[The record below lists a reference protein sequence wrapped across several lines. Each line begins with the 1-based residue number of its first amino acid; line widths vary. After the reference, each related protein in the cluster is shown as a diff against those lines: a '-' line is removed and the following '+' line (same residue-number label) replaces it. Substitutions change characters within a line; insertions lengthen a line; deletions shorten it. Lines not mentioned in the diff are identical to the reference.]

1 METNLLREIKQKI
14 VLLPPEDQLELADF
28 LTENAKRATSAQ
40 PFVDQSIDKL
50 RRREQE
56 WIEKNKN
63 QYAGQWVALDGD
75 DLLSFGQDGRKVY
88 AEAKS
93 KGVKV
98 PFVVHLEPL
107 DEMPFG
113 GW

>member
-1 METNLLREIKQKI
+1 MEKNLLHEIKQKV
-14 VLLPPEDQLELADF
+14 VLLPPKDQLELADF
-28 LTENAKRATSAQ
+28 LTENARREISDHSFANQ
-40 PFVDQSIDKL
+40 GVDKL

-56 WIEKNKN
+56 WIEKNRDK
-63 QYAGQWVALDGD
+63 YAGQWIALDGD
-75 DLLSFGQDGRKVY
+75 NLLSFGRDGRKVY
-88 AEAKS
+88 IEAKS